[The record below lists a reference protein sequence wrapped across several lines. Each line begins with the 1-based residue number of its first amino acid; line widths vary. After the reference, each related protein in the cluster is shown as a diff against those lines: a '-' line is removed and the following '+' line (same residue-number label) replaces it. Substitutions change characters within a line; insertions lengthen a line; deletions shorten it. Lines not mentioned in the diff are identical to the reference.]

1 MGGTFDPIHLGH
13 MEIAAEAVRRLGLSD
28 VVFVP
33 AGVPWMKAGKE
44 LTPGEQR
51 LEMVYLAIAA
61 NPSYH
66 VSMVEM
72 DRGGPSFTV
81 DTLQELKR
89 ELGEGANL
97 YFILGMDA
105 LAELPSWRE
114 PHRIIELCH
123 LVAARRPGSAD
134 IDVEALERA
143 IPGVSDRIVML
154 NNRMVD
160 ISSSDIRRRV
170 SRGLSIDSMVPE
182 AVAQYIK
189 EKALYIKEV

>member
-13 MEIAAEAVRRLGLSD
+13 MEIAGEAVRSLGLSD
-28 VVFVP
+28 IVFVP
-33 AGVPWMKAGKE
+33 AGVPWMKADKE
-44 LTPGEQR
+44 ITPGEQR

-66 VSMVEM
+66 VSTVEL
-72 DRGGPSFTV
+72 DRGGPSFTM
-81 DTLQELKR
+81 DTLYDLKR
-89 ELGEGANL
+89 DLGEGADL

-123 LVAARRPGSAD
+123 LVAARRPGSPD
-134 IDVEALERA
+134 IDIEAMEHAL
-143 IPGVSDRIVML
+143 PGVSKRIVML

-170 SRGLSIDSMVPE
+170 SLGLPIDSMVSD

-189 EKALYIKEV
+189 EKALYVKEV